1 LKVINPSSNQHV
13 WGNMFFGE
21 HVWGNMLGGITVL
34 GCTVLFSTSIYHLK
48 YLMGEQGIKDPS
60 PHFKTHIDPALS

>member
-1 LKVINPSSNQHV
+1 
-13 WGNMFFGE
+13 
-21 HVWGNMLGGITVL
+21 L

-60 PHFKTHIDPALS
+60 PHFKTHIDPALSWFMGGILCGVPYV